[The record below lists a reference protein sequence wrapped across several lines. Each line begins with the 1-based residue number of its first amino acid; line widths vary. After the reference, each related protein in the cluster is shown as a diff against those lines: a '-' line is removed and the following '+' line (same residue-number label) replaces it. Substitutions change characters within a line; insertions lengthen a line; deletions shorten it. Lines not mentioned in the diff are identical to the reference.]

1 MRFVSKNRIAMASH
15 SETRNSHCRKAKG
28 YKRTESPSHA
38 QMLHGTTKL
47 RAHRG
52 GQTEE
57 ESRRGML

>member
-1 MRFVSKNRIAMASH
+1 MWFVSKNRIAMASH

-28 YKRTESPSHA
+28 YERTESPSHA
-38 QMLHGTTKL
+38 QMLHGKL